1 MKNCIIVFLL
11 SLCFSTMVKAQS
23 NPELRDSLSVLMQQI
38 DRHPNDLDL
47 RFRKAAVNL
56 LLEQWN
62 YAVDEYTFILKK
74 KDNATAYFYR
84 AYAYTQL
91 GNYGFARSDY
101 ESLLRMQPTHFEGL
115 LGLALL
121 NDRDHHPTE
130 AMDLMNRLVE
140 MYPDNAVAYAARA
153 GMEKDRNLYD
163 VAEYDFS
170 EAIRLDPAEAQYY
183 LNRAII
189 RITLGKKSLAK
200 EDLDQ
205 AVALGVSRAELSELY
220 SLVKERN

>member
-1 MKNCIIVFLL
+1 MKNCIIAFIL
-11 SLCFSTMVKAQS
+11 SLCFSTMAKAQS
-23 NPELRDSLSVLMQQI
+23 NQEWRDSLSILIQQI
-38 DRHPNDLDL
+38 DRHPNDMDL

-74 KDNATAYFYR
+74 GENATAFFYR

-130 AMDLMNRLVE
+130 AMDIMNRLVE

>member
-1 MKNCIIVFLL
+1 MRNRIVVIILI
-11 SLCFSTMVKAQS
+11 LCFSSIVRAQS
-23 NPELRDSLSVLMQQI
+23 NQELRDSLSVLIQQI
-38 DRHPNDLDL
+38 DRHPNDMDL

-74 KDNATAYFYR
+74 REDATAYFYR

-101 ESLLRMQPTHFEGL
+101 ESLLRLQPTHFEGL

-130 AMDLMNRLVE
+130 ALDMMNRLVE

-170 EAIRLDPAEAQYY
+170 EAIRLDPAETQYY

-189 RITLGKKSLAK
+189 RITLGKIKLAK